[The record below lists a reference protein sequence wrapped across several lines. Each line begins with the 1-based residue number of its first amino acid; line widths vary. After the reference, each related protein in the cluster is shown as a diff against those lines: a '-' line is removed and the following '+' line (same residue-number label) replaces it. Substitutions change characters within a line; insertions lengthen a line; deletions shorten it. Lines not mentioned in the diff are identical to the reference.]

1 MTHVVMAEHIDKRV
15 LTARASVEAVIPVVL
30 DQIAEDGTPIEFD
43 FARIGAVSPS
53 AIDQILVCTEDK
65 AGDREIRF
73 SNMPYPAS
81 RVHEA
86 IARAH
91 GRTLVENG
99 PASWVLKAPAMRH
112 A

>member
-1 MTHVVMAEHIDKRV
+1 MTHVAIADHIDKRV
-15 LTARASVEAVIPVVL
+15 LTARTSVEAMIPVVL
-30 DQIAEDGTPIEFD
+30 GQLAEDSGPIDFD
-43 FARIGAVSPS
+43 FTEIGAVSPS
-53 AIDQILVCTEDK
+53 AIDQILVCTQSMTD
-65 AGDREIRF
+65 GRDIRF

-99 PASWVLKAPAMRH
+99 PQSWVFKAPVESH

>member
-1 MTHVVMAEHIDKRV
+1 MTHIVISNLIQKRV
-15 LTARASVEAVIPVVL
+15 LTARDSVEA
-30 DQIAEDGTPIEFD
+30 IAPIIVGEIVEDGGPIAFD
-43 FARIGAVSPS
+43 FTDIGAVSPS
-53 AIDQILVCTEDK
+53 AIDQLLVCTEDIT
-65 AGDREIRF
+65 AGRDVGF
-73 SNMPYPAS
+73 SNMPYPVS

-99 PASWVLKAPAMRH
+99 PQSWVLKAPVESH

>member
-1 MTHVVMAEHIDKRV
+1 MTHVIIANHIDRHV
-15 LTARASVEAVIPVVL
+15 LTARASVEAMISTIL
-30 DQIAEDGTPIEFD
+30 EQIAEDSGPVDFD
-43 FARIGAVSPS
+43 FADIGAISPS
-53 AIDQILVCTEDK
+53 AIDQLLVSTQGITSGRDVE
-65 AGDREIRF
+65 F

-91 GRTLVENG
+91 GRTLVQSG
-99 PASWVLKAPAMRH
+99 PQSWVFKAPVESH

>member
-1 MTHVVMAEHIDKRV
+1 MTHVVVANHIQKRV
-15 LTARASVEAVIPVVL
+15 LTARDSVEAMVPVILREIV
-30 DQIAEDGTPIEFD
+30 EDSDLIDFD
-43 FARIGAVSPS
+43 FSEIGAVSPS
-53 AIDQILVCTEDK
+53 AIDQLLVCTQTMSKGRD
-65 AGDREIRF
+65 IRF
-73 SNMPYPAS
+73 SNMPYSAS

-99 PASWVLKAPAMRH
+99 PQSWVFKAPAVSH

>member
-1 MTHVVMAEHIDKRV
+1 MPHVVVANHIDKRV
-15 LTARASVEAVIPVVL
+15 LTARDSVEAMIPLFL
-30 DQIAEDGTPIEFD
+30 DQIVEDNGPVDFD
-43 FARIGAVSPS
+43 FTEIGAVSPS
-53 AIDQILVCTEDK
+53 AIDQLLVCTESK

-73 SNMPYPAS
+73 LNMPYPAS

-99 PASWVLKAPAMRH
+99 PHSWVLKAPIANH
-112 A
+112 V

>member
-1 MTHVVMAEHIDKRV
+1 MAHVIMANLIRKRV
-15 LTARASVEAVIPVVL
+15 LTARDSVDAIAPVIL
-30 DQIAEDGTPIEFD
+30 SEIAEDTGPIAFD
-43 FARIGAVSPS
+43 FADIGGVSPS
-53 AIDQILVCTEDK
+53 AIDQILVSTEDISS
-65 AGDREIRF
+65 GRDIRF

-99 PASWVLKAPAMRH
+99 PQTWVFKAPAKSH